1 MINREDI
8 KLLENIFP
16 FWLNLKIDDRAKII
30 LSTRL
35 MTIKKGAVFFS
46 SQDLEGLIF
55 LKTGKLRFFISSP
68 DSREL
73 TLYTLNNSDME
84 FFINYDKSFSAI
96 SSIEFTAEKNS
107 EVLFIPYSVLKLF
120 RGKYCEIEKFLHN
133 LTNKKFTNS
142 LLALQVIILT
152 PLKDR
157 LVKFLKSFNSTEIII
172 THEEIAKNLSSSREV
187 ISRTLKLLEKE
198 NLLEVRRNKIILKF

>member
-16 FWLNLKIDDRAKII
+16 FWLDLKVDDRAKII

>member
-16 FWLNLKIDDRAKII
+16 FWLDLKVDDRAKII

-107 EVLFIPYSVLKLF
+107 EVLFIHYSVLKLF